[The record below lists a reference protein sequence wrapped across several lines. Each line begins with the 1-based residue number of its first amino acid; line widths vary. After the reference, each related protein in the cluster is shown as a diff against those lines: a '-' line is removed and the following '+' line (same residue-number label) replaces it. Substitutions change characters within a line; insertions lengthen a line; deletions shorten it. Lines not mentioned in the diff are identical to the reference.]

1 MNPGKKKVKSIKNI
15 KYALLKNPENLSE
28 NQKTQLIFLI
38 ESNPVLYRAYLLK
51 ENLRLAIKAGVDEIS
66 KILQKWMSWAQRS
79 MIPEFQ
85 ELRQKIK
92 RHFES
97 IIASAKRKL
106 TNTHMEAANNK
117 IKLVIRTAYG
127 FRNTDNLISMVM
139 LSCSDVRPRLP
150 GR

>member
-1 MNPGKKKVKSIKNI
+1 MNPGKKKVKSIKKI

-28 NQKTQLIFLI
+28 NQKAQLTFLT
-38 ESNPVLYRAYLLK
+38 EANPLLYRAYLLK

-66 KILQKWMSWAQRS
+66 AILQKWMSWAQRCK
-79 MIPEFQ
+79 ILEFR

-92 RHFES
+92 RHFEA
-97 IIASAKRKL
+97 IIATAKHKL
-106 TNTHMEAANNK
+106 TNARMEATNNK